1 MIKFKNLPDWLHD
14 FIYNVMGGS
23 YEPDKAA
30 FQNNLFSD
38 EEKNRKY
45 LGTYFPRSFAESYC
59 IFCNLFD
66 NAAYVRDWTLIRK
79 SVNLCLS
86 HLSVSL

>member
-1 MIKFKNLPDWLHD
+1 MPMIKFKNLPDWLHD
-14 FIYNVMGGS
+14 FIYNDMGGS

-45 LGTYFPRSFAESYC
+45 LGTYFPRSFTESYC
-59 IFCNLFD
+59 IFSNLFD
-66 NAAYVRDWTLIRK
+66 NAAYVESIKDR
-79 SVNLCLS
+79 
-86 HLSVSL
+86 